1 MKHNIIN
8 VVDENV
14 YLDYILK
21 NKCVVKFTATWC
33 GPCKY
38 IAPLYKELSTK
49 YRNIKF
55 LEIDIDNAD
64 ILANYENVKGV
75 PCFYFYNHCIR
86 KDNLTF
92 SGANIKLLTLNIESL
107 NSIINPIYNN
117 SIYND
122 SIVDNNLIYN
132 NQIDNNSIDN
142 NLINNNQI
150 DNNLIADI

>member
-1 MKHNIIN
+1 MMHNIIT

-14 YLDYILK
+14 YLDYINK
-21 NKCVVKFTATWC
+21 HKCVVKFTATWC
-33 GPCKY
+33 GPCKN

-64 ILANYENVKGV
+64 IIANYENVKGV

-107 NSIINPIYNN
+107 NCIINPIYNN
-117 SIYND
+117 SIDNNL
-122 SIVDNNLIYN
+122 INNNLIYN
-132 NQIDNNSIDN
+132 NQIDNNLINN
-142 NLINNNQI
+142 NLIYDNQI